1 MLVLAAGRAPLGALL
16 FRRAGRMVWAW
27 ENAPMRTHGRAYM
40 MTDLSAYFD
49 MSRAARNSYEA
60 ANARA
65 QGAAFSLYAA
75 YVDALHLPQFVEWL
89 DRKLTRKA
97 QR

>member
-1 MLVLAAGRAPLGALL
+1 
-16 FRRAGRMVWAW
+16 
-27 ENAPMRTHGRAYM
+27 M
-40 MTDLSAYFD
+40 MTDLSEYFV

-60 ANARA
+60 VNARA
-65 QGAAFSLYAA
+65 RGAAFSLYAA
-75 YVDALHLPQFVEWL
+75 LVDALRLPQFLEWL

>member
-1 MLVLAAGRAPLGALL
+1 MRDLG
-16 FRRAGRMVWAW
+16 
-27 ENAPMRTHGRAYM
+27 
-40 MTDLSAYFD
+40 AYFD

-60 ANARA
+60 VNARA
-65 QGAAFSLYAA
+65 RGAAFSLFATF
-75 YVDALHLPQFVEWL
+75 VDALHLPQFLEWL

>member
-1 MLVLAAGRAPLGALL
+1 
-16 FRRAGRMVWAW
+16 
-27 ENAPMRTHGRAYM
+27 MR
-40 MTDLSAYFD
+40 DLSEYFG

-60 ANARA
+60 VNARA

-75 YVDALHLPQFVEWL
+75 FVDALHLPQFLEWL

>member
-1 MLVLAAGRAPLGALL
+1 MRVTL
-16 FRRAGRMVWAW
+16 WA
-27 ENAPMRTHGRAYM
+27 ESPRFFDECGHRGEYFGGGLIA
-40 MTDLSAYFD
+40 DFSAQCCEYFV

-60 ANARA
+60 VNARA
-65 QGAAFSLYAA
+65 RGAAFSLYAA
-75 YVDALHLPQFVEWL
+75 LVDTLRLPQFVEWL